1 MPTPRILILRAPG
14 TNCDVETAHAFA
26 LAGGSPE
33 RWHVNRL
40 LDEPA
45 RLDKFQVFCI
55 PGGFSYGDDVAAG
68 RILGNQIRHHLADM
82 LSEFRDAGKLI
93 LGICNGFQVL
103 LKSGLLIEE
112 DERGPLATLAWND
125 SGRFEDR
132 WVRLGVDGG
141 KCVLL
146 AGITEMQL
154 RVTHAEGKFVTRDAA
169 TFQRLESAGQFV
181 LRYAV
186 RQENKET
193 RKQGEVRGHELSLSP
208 PPLVSPSALPFPDNP
223 NGAMGN
229 VAGLCDATGR
239 VLGLM
244 PHPES
249 FIDPTQHPRWTREPA
264 RDVGDGLRLFQNAVR
279 YFL

>member
-1 MPTPRILILRAPG
+1 
-14 TNCDVETAHAFA
+14 VETAHAFA

-40 LDEPA
+40 LEEPA
-45 RLDKFQVFCI
+45 RLAEFQVVCI

-68 RILGNQIRHHLADM
+68 RILGNQIRHHLADA
-82 LSEFRDAGKLI
+82 LAQFRDAGKLI

-103 LKSGLLIEE
+103 LKSGLLVEE
-112 DERGPLATLAWND
+112 DARGPVATLAWND

-141 KCVLL
+141 QCVFLT
-146 AGITEMQL
+146 GIAELEL
-154 RVTHAEGKFVTRDAA
+154 RVTHAEGKFVTRDEA
-169 TFQRLESAGQFV
+169 TFERLEAAGQFV
-181 LRYAV
+181 LRY
-186 RQENKET
+186 RSSQ
-193 RKQGEVRGHELSLSP
+193 SP
-208 PPLVSPSALPFPDNP
+208 APSPQPLPFPDNP

-229 VAGLCDATGR
+229 VAGVCDATGR

-249 FIDPTQHPRWTREPA
+249 FIEPTQHPRWTREPK

-279 YFL
+279 YFM